1 MSGTAIVKPC
11 CDTCTGAQQ
20 VAQCTMAAAGQSAVQ
35 AFVAQGR
42 QQLPSLAKD
51 LTAIK
56 LQDFLCTMHRLQH
69 PVTPSIDG
77 APAVQVSI
85 CMLLLLMSAAYLLML
100 IDRLM
105 LPAVYDL
112 PGFCGIVAS
121 ARPLFLELLYMLTL
135 RT

>member
-11 CDTCTGAQQ
+11 CDTCTGVQQLAQS
-20 VAQCTMAAAGQSAVQ
+20 TMAAAGQSAVQ
-35 AFVAQGR
+35 AFLVQAK

-56 LQDFLCTMHRLQH
+56 LQDFLCTTHRLQH
-69 PVTPSIDG
+69 PVSPSIDG
-77 APAVQVSI
+77 ALVVPVSI

-105 LPAVYDL
+105 LPAVYGL

-121 ARPLFLELLYMLTL
+121 ARPLLLELLYMLTL